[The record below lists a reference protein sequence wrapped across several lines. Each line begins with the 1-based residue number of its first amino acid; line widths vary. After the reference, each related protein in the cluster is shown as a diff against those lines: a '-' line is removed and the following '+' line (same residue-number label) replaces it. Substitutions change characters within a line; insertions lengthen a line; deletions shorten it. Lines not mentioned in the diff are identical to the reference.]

1 MSTLSIDQMPS
12 RADQTFGIGN
22 VLDEEFKPSLGL
34 TSSSQQFARYTP
46 EPAAPLSASL
56 EAGRLTRN
64 LDPQSATEQAGIFG
78 LSALNLGQIHSLLA
92 TNYRPLGLQMRKS
105 TEVWDEADEAR
116 FDALVEMEALDRI
129 SDGEANELVQL
140 SLKRDR
146 LVLRVPLE
154 EVQRETKRTEALLE
168 LQRVIEK
175 YAPLFAR
182 KS

>member
-1 MSTLSIDQMPS
+1 
-12 RADQTFGIGN
+12 
-22 VLDEEFKPSLGL
+22 
-34 TSSSQQFARYTP
+34 
-46 EPAAPLSASL
+46 
-56 EAGRLTRN
+56 
-64 LDPQSATEQAGIFG
+64 
-78 LSALNLGQIHSLLA
+78 
-92 TNYRPLGLQMRKS
+92 MRKS